1 MAVCISR
8 QLLQQAKKNEAEFRA
23 DTVAYTDGFLYRGKV
38 ENGARTGYGVL
49 CRNGYTLFQG
59 YSKQAMKYGGGL
71 QKWPQGD
78 SYIGNFEEDKRNGFG
93 SYKFSSGEVFEGT
106 FYEDR
111 RHGYGLNTWPDGSAY
126 FGTFFL
132 DEMYGYGL
140 MRYADGS
147 CYEGFIANDQP
158 EGPGIRMS
166 PPLPDGPGRVA
177 DIGYWRNGR
186 LARLLRSTN
195 PTEPFSW
202 TKQFPEH
209 AIYSTL
215 NNGLRVSPAVVT
227 KSIASVR
234 SSMYK
239 NLVVERYMAE
249 PVFQRLLEC
258 NTQGLDRHLWQEL
271 LLDAIGKGIQDAKF
285 DPDGCRSERPPFMQL
300 SANKPPES
308 ELGIQSPVN
317 QPGLTSSA
325 AEPSIDDTLD
335 KEFQKMRTINL
346 RTIQAQVAKCRFLQN
361 FVRSSLSD
369 WLQNGNAV
377 SNSAGA
383 SQMALLN
390 WAELWELRFKQ
401 LQQEESA
408 SESDSAVANYGSHEQ
423 LAVEFLKNCQS
434 GLVEPVRTQLR
445 TDFTSQA
452 GLRPTIDP
460 NVAEH
465 HGCFGLFY
473 AVLAWNE
480 TLVNVLLDFGANV
493 NQMTD
498 EGVTALGLAFLFYSR
513 AMQQLAD
520 QAGSQA
526 NHHLIRFD
534 APESESE
541 LHSEGETHDGS
552 TFLHQAEV
560 TIHLKDLAIVDDEK
574 QRELAKLAQ
583 MHKLYAQKSPTKAAT
598 ALKPITESQW
608 VKDREQAATIE
619 QPEMKLPS
627 FERFTEC
634 LTRLNKQLDLRE
646 SARQRVQEM
655 KDAVV
660 QEESPHSKHPL
671 IDWPTKEASA
681 EAISAV
687 ARGLSRNRFFLSK
700 QSLTPSTLSREGT
713 MDTQTSS
720 DSVGE
725 CQSAVNQKAFLL
737 VQKNQIVRMIGL
749 LLQRGADP
757 NMAAQPIPSLFTAV
771 RWADISMVRRL
782 LRHGAQVN
790 ASLEVDREKCVEQ
803 SVCEFGCILI
813 MSQVPDFTEESAQPQ
828 TSPVLSL
835 DGLTPL
841 HYAVLLPGKKGVRMV
856 QMLLEAGANPDAQ
869 AAPDQS
875 FTIQSSNHE
884 SESTVRVP
892 TEVSPSEGG
901 RTPLQLACAREYGH
915 ENAAAMVQA
924 MMDHGANPNLTC
936 NGHTAL
942 TLAIASGNDFAID
955 ILLRYSRTNVNL
967 KLTHGLGSAL
977 AVAAT
982 RMFEY
987 RRDGQTRLKLL
998 KKLVE
1003 VGGAS
1008 TIMRFPMSW
1017 MSSLGNVVDATYNN
1031 YQEDLRLTKVPYHAL
1046 HAVEKEVYT
1055 SRANI
1060 MEYLAGCL
1068 RESLHAAGDHARS
1081 VDLKKGERRSR
1092 SPAKGTCRH
1101 QGFIHV
1107 REDSKPADSTPT
1119 EQDDDFYPFCYGCGR
1134 SLGVRLT
1141 PCAKCKRVYYCS
1153 KACRMKRTQPPPRK
1167 KRPVSVKQKVIPPV
1181 ENRPMRKL
1189 TPKAKTGKRQVL
1201 VCRSGGGEFLSFWH
1215 PAREFQ
1221 FIINRYLRDITH
1233 YLKHQSANPNI
1244 LLIEL
1249 STISKYP
1256 KRRQPTS
1263 NDEAEY
1269 RGPYAQRTYV
1279 RCQCLTFWVSE
1290 LWVRSGGNIELA
1302 VLVRTCAPHVGDP
1315 LSQRAHFSEPCAE
1328 WKRLRDGQYMTRQR
1342 STKTLTSK
1350 RSREGNCCLPGWGPR
1365 GSNYQRLMTLAEMA
1379 QSRS

>member
-8 QLLQQAKKNEAEFRA
+8 QLLEQAKKDEAEFHA
-23 DTVAYTDGFLYRGKV
+23 DTVAYTDGFVYRGKV
-38 ENGARTGYGVL
+38 ENGTRTGYGDL

-71 QKWPQGD
+71 QKWPEGD
-78 SYIGNFEEDKRNGFG
+78 SFIGNFEEDRRNGFG
-93 SYKFSSGEVFEGT
+93 LYKFSSGEVFEGT

-147 CYEGFIANDQP
+147 IYEGFFANDRP

-166 PPLPDGPGRVA
+166 PPWLDGPDRAA
-177 DIGYWRNGR
+177 DIGYWRNGS
-186 LARLLRSTN
+186 LVRLLRSTN
-195 PTEPFSW
+195 PTEPLSW

-209 AIYSTL
+209 TIYSTL
-215 NNGLRVSPAVVT
+215 NNGLWLSPAVIT

-239 NLVVERYMAE
+239 SLVFERYMAE

-271 LLDAIGKGIQDAKF
+271 LLDAIKKGIQDSKF
-285 DPDGCRSERPPFMQL
+285 DADGCQSERPPCLQL
-300 SANKPPES
+300 SANKSPES
-308 ELGIQSPVN
+308 ELGTQSPVN
-317 QPGLTSSA
+317 QSDLTSSA
-325 AEPSIDDTLD
+325 GESSIGDTLD
-335 KEFQKMRTINL
+335 MEFQKMRTINL
-346 RTIQAQVAKCRFLQN
+346 RAIQAQVAKCRFLQN
-361 FVRSSLSD
+361 FVRSGWSD
-369 WLQNGNAV
+369 WLRNGNAV
-377 SNSAGA
+377 SNSVGA
-383 SQMALLN
+383 SHLALLN
-390 WAELWELRFKQ
+390 WAELWEVRFKQ

-408 SESDSAVANYGSHEQ
+408 NESDSPADKFGGHEQ
-423 LAVEFLKNCQS
+423 LAIEFLKNCQS

-445 TDFTSQA
+445 TDFMSQTS
-452 GLRPTIDP
+452 LRPTVDP
-460 NVAEH
+460 NVADY

-480 TLVNVLLDFGANV
+480 MLVNVLLDFGANV
-493 NQMTD
+493 NQLTD

-526 NHHLIRFD
+526 KHHLIRFQ
-534 APESESE
+534 APENGSE
-541 LHSEGETHDGS
+541 LYSECKTHDDS

-560 TIHLKDLAIVDDEK
+560 TIYLKDLAIVDDEK

-583 MHKLYAQKSPTKAAT
+583 LHKLYAQKSSTKAAT
-598 ALKPITESQW
+598 ALKPIAEGQW
-608 VKDREQAATIE
+608 AKGQEQTATVE
-619 QPEMKLPS
+619 QPEIKLPS

-646 SARQRVQEM
+646 SAKQRVQEM
-655 KDAVV
+655 KDAVM
-660 QEESPHSKHPL
+660 QEEAPHSKHPL

-681 EAISAV
+681 GAISAV
-687 ARGLSRNRFFLSK
+687 ARGLSRNTFFLAK

-725 CQSAVNQKAFLL
+725 FQSAVNQKAFLL

-757 NMAAQPIPSLFTAV
+757 NMATQPIPSLFVAV
-771 RWADISMVRRL
+771 RWGDISMVRRL
-782 LRHGAQVN
+782 LRYGAQVN
-790 ASLEVDREKCVEQ
+790 ASLEVDRDKCVEQ
-803 SVCEFGCILI
+803 SVCEV
-813 MSQVPDFTEESAQPQ
+813 SDFTEDSVQTH

-841 HYAVLLPGKKGVRMV
+841 HYAVLLPGKKGVRLV
-856 QMLLEAGANPDAQ
+856 QILLEAGANPDAQ

-875 FTIQSSNHE
+875 FTIQSSNRE
-884 SESTVRVP
+884 SESTVGMP
-892 TEVSPSEGG
+892 TEGSPSEGG

-955 ILLRYSRTNVNL
+955 ILLRYPQTNVNL
-967 KLTHGLGSAL
+967 KLTNGLGSAL
-977 AVAAT
+977 AVAAA

-1068 RESLHAAGDHARS
+1068 RTSLHAAGHHARS
-1081 VDLKKGERRSR
+1081 EDLKKEERRSR

-1101 QGFIHV
+1101 QGFIHM
-1107 REDSKPADSTPT
+1107 REDTKSADPKLT
-1119 EQDDDFYPFCYGCGR
+1119 EQECDDFYPFCYGCGR

-1153 KACRMKRTQPPPRK
+1153 KACRMKRTQLPPQK
-1167 KRPVSVKQKVIPPV
+1167 KSPVSVKQKALPPV
-1181 ENRPMRKL
+1181 EHRPVRKP

-1201 VCRSGGGEFLSFWH
+1201 VCRSGGGEFLSLWH

-1221 FIINRYLRDITH
+1221 FIINRYLRVN
-1233 YLKHQSANPNI
+1233 Q
-1244 LLIEL
+1244 
-1249 STISKYP
+1249 
-1256 KRRQPTS
+1256 
-1263 NDEAEY
+1263 
-1269 RGPYAQRTYV
+1269 RGRIFINYYD
-1279 RCQCLTFWVSE
+1279 
-1290 LWVRSGGNIELA
+1290 GHGNYSLE
-1302 VLVRTCAPHVGDP
+1302 
-1315 LSQRAHFSEPCAE
+1315 
-1328 WKRLRDGQYMTRQR
+1328 
-1342 STKTLTSK
+1342 
-1350 RSREGNCCLPGWGPR
+1350 
-1365 GSNYQRLMTLAEMA
+1365 
-1379 QSRS
+1379 